1 MATVC
6 KISRNVMFPPQFRH
20 MHEWFH
26 YAFSATEIDDVDR
39 FPAVMELDIFGT
51 PIPSQTEYYPS
62 PQSMRDRRASA
73 SPKTS
78 GEYHHTQEVIF
89 AFPSMQLELKTEHLQ
104 ANITPTTSDSKPTV
118 DCTFVSDF
126 DDHIF
131 VAVDAEAYFFLHE
144 LISSYLME
152 KDPMKTHSPITDK
165 SQKKSESIEALQRDW
180 REFVCHVSHVLC
192 MSCACPLLLL
202 IPY

>member
-1 MATVC
+1 
-6 KISRNVMFPPQFRH
+6 

-26 YAFSATEIDDVDR
+26 YAFSASEIDDVNR
-39 FPAVMELDIFGT
+39 FPAVTELDIFGT
-51 PIPSQTEYYPS
+51 PIPSTEYFPS
-62 PQSMRDRRASA
+62 PQARDRRASV

-78 GEYHHTQEVIF
+78 GEFHHTQEVIF

-104 ANITPTTSDSKPTV
+104 GPNTPTASDLKPTV

-144 LISSYLME
+144 LINSYIME
-152 KDPMKTHSPITDK
+152 KETNYSKSHSPNAERSNK
-165 SQKKSESIEALQRDW
+165 VSESIDVMQRDW
-180 REFVCHVSHVLC
+180 REFVCHV
-192 MSCACPLLLL
+192 
-202 IPY
+202 I